1 MTSIVVAT
9 RSGLAEGPDG
19 SKYRLA
25 RGRTFGDARHPLVKA
40 HPDLFAPYDIELSV
54 DEPDADEMDD
64 GTPVALRASLQF
76 AAEEAQATAE
86 GYRAQLAAI
95 AEGLHDRGLVPAD
108 VDTTREG
115 WLAELIFATLDA
127 SPPAA
132 DDVSRDAGAPELPNP
147 PARKRAPRRAA
158 APRTGG
164 DDAED

>member
-1 MTSIVVAT
+1 MTIVVAN
-9 RSGLAEGPDG
+9 RSGLAQGPDG
-19 SKYRLA
+19 AKYRLA
-25 RGRTFGDARHPLVKA
+25 AGRTLGDARHPLVQE
-40 HPDLFAPYDIELSV
+40 HPELFSPYQIELSV
-54 DEPDADEMDD
+54 DSSDTPEVDDE
-64 GTPVALRASLQF
+64 TPVALRASLQL

-86 GYRAQLAAI
+86 GYRKQLATI

-115 WLAELIFATLDA
+115 WLAELVFATLDA

-132 DDVSRDAGAPELPNP
+132 DDASRDAGAPELPNP

-164 DDAED
+164 TDAED